1 MINSLMM
8 LAVEANGVVALRMMN
23 LMSGNSDTLHESHL
37 MFSEKIDAA
46 FEAVASLMGGA
57 SGDEIVHR
65 IGSMSQQMRKGWAIA
80 VPLKASRQDNYPG
93 TAARTLRLERYTALH
108 VVSPGMVDPTTH
120 WSVR

>member
-1 MINSLMM
+1 MFIPLMM
-8 LAVEANGVVALRMMN
+8 LAVEANGVVALRMMT

-37 MFSEKIDAA
+37 LFSEKIDAA
-46 FEAVASLMGGA
+46 F
-57 SGDEIVHR
+57 
-65 IGSMSQQMRKGWAIA
+65 MSQQMRKGWAIA

-120 WSVR
+120 GSVR